1 LGENA
6 VRMLA
11 LAVAALFASV
21 SISHAQNINCTG
33 TVGGGATVTTVNGN
47 VTVPGGASCTLQFVN
62 VTGNVQVQRLGSLVI
77 TAYDE
82 PSTIGGKVEAGNC
95 VSTLLEGNVTVKGD
109 LQIVSCT
116 GTRRTAFK
124 APAS

>member
-1 LGENA
+1 M
-6 VRMLA
+6 RMLA

-33 TVGGGATVTTVNGN
+33 TVGVGATVTTINGN
-47 VTVPGGASCTLQFVN
+47 VSVPAGASCTLLFVN
-62 VTGNVQVQRLGSLVI
+62 VTGNVQVQRLGSLLI

-82 PSTIGGKVEAGNC
+82 PSTIGGKVKSDNC
-95 VSTLLEGNVTVKGD
+95 ASTLLEGNVTVKGD
-109 LQIVSCT
+109 LQIGNCT
-116 GTRRTAFK
+116 GTAANGFQ